1 MSDLTITGQ
10 VDSNIYLRELLLY
23 FPGILFIAWF
33 LLLSINA
40 VIAQAILTWNGMA
53 IRPTPSY
60 SPLKAPEWLNWALLG
75 ASTIALFKVHSM
87 EFFGRN
93 LVIIFAAPYF
103 YIGMG
108 LIHMIVRQL
117 TLPKLALTAIYLIML
132 TLVWPMIVI
141 TLLGFFEP
149 FTNLRKRY
157 MTRNF
162 GA

>member
-75 ASTIALFKVHSM
+75 ASTIALFKGHSL
-87 EFFGRN
+87 EFIGRN
-93 LVIIFAAPYF
+93 LVIIFATPYF
-103 YIGMG
+103 CIGLG
-108 LIHMIVRQL
+108 LVHMILRQV
-117 TLPKLALTAIYLIML
+117 TLPKLALAATYLIII
-132 TLVWPMIVI
+132 TFVWPMIVI

-149 FTNLRKRY
+149 FTNLRNRY
-157 MTRNF
+157 VARNT